1 MFFNKSRMN
10 KVQAL
15 YQYLTKNK
23 IPYSKPYGY
32 QKRKSTEHTFISLV
46 GQIIEFFEN
55 NRYTPSVCIDLSQA
69 FYKVSQPITTS

>member
-1 MFFNKSRMN
+1 MN

-23 IPYSKPYGY
+23 ILYSKPYGF

-46 GQIIEFFEN
+46 GQILESFEN
-55 NRYTPSVCIDLSQA
+55 NRYTPSAFIDLSKA
-69 FYKVSQPITTS
+69 FYQSTNHYFLKKVTVWYK

>member
-1 MFFNKSRMN
+1 MN

-23 IPYSKPYGY
+23 IPYSMPYGF

>member
-1 MFFNKSRMN
+1 M
-10 KVQAL
+10 
-15 YQYLTKNK
+15 
-23 IPYSKPYGY
+23 PYGF